1 MALDLKGVIHLYLY
15 KHTVYMH
22 FSWFELYSYDSFS
35 NSKRISIIYKL
46 GLLCTKLQNIVSKP
60 TVYFTHHTMNQQL

>member
-22 FSWFELYSYDSFS
+22 FSWIEL
-35 NSKRISIIYKL
+35 
-46 GLLCTKLQNIVSKP
+46 
-60 TVYFTHHTMNQQL
+60 